1 MKESE
6 ELRQAL
12 KEIERLEAELKYS
25 RDAVQRNQAEHAR
38 LQAKLHYQ
46 TYDAELMAKAMD
58 FVIE

>member
-25 RDAVQRNQAEHAR
+25 RDAVQRNRAEQAR
-38 LQAKLHYQ
+38 LQALIDGVK
-46 TYDAELMAKAMD
+46 
-58 FVIE
+58 VP